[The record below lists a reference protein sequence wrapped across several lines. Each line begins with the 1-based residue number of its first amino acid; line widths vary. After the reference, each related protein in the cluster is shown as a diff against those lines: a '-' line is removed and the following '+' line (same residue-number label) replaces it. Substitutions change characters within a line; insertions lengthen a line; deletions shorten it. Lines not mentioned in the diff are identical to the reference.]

1 MRRLI
6 VSDIHGNLEAL
17 EAVLRDARGEWDQ
30 MLCLGDLVGYGA
42 SPREVVSLIREQAAA
57 VVRGN
62 HDRVCA
68 GLDDD
73 EWFNDAARRAVR
85 WTRAALDE
93 ESLHWLSELPSG
105 PLYFEGFEIAHGAP
119 YDEDEYLV
127 SDDDVDYVAETME
140 RPLCFVGHTHLQR
153 VWDLSGVEPQR
164 LSVPGTGEREL
175 RLTIGAESVLL
186 VNPGSVGQPRDRDAR
201 AAYALWDSDA
211 RELILRR
218 VEYDI
223 AGAQRRIREAG
234 LPDFLAARLAHG
246 Q

>member
-6 VSDIHGNLEAL
+6 ISDIHANLEAL
-17 EAVLRDARGEWDQ
+17 DAVLRDVHGEWEE
-30 MLCLGDLVGYGA
+30 MICLGDLVGYGA
-42 SPREVVSLIREQAAA
+42 SPREVVSTVREQAVA

-73 EWFNDAARRAVR
+73 EWFNAAARRAVR

-93 ESLHWLSELPSG
+93 SSLLWLRELPMG

-119 YDEDEYLV
+119 HDEDEYLV
-127 SDDDVDYVAETME
+127 SDEDVDYVAETME

-153 VWDLSGVEPQR
+153 VWDLSGGESRR
-164 LSVPGTGEREL
+164 LAVPGAGERES
-175 RLTIGAESVLL
+175 RLKLGEDAVVL
-186 VNPGSVGQPRDRDAR
+186 VNPGSVGQPRDRNPR

-211 RELILRR
+211 RVLVLRR

-234 LPDFLAARLAHG
+234 LPDFLAARLALG